1 MLQPVSRQ
9 SDLTVESATPPP
21 RPADV
26 GTFTPLTIPAF
37 RAIWIANL
45 FANLGVWAQS
55 VAAAWVVT
63 AAHGSALQVA
73 MIQVVTALPL
83 VLLAIVTGV
92 VADNYDRRRIMLFG
106 MSIEILGG
114 LGLTALAFL
123 GWLAPNL
130 LLVAIL
136 CVSIG
141 AAITSPAWQA
151 AVSEQV
157 PRNLVSSAVLLNSV
171 NFNAARAVGPALGG
185 ALLALVQPAWIFLLN
200 CLCFAGLLWTLW
212 RWHRAVPEK
221 SLPPERIVEGI
232 KAALHF
238 TQYSSV
244 TRLIMLRSFIFGLS
258 ASAIWALLPL
268 LAHQHPNGS
277 ALLYGYLLGA
287 LGLGAIAGSTL
298 VTRARRALG
307 SSRLISLAALLLG
320 GVMVTLGSVETL
332 WVLLPVLVVGGSCWI
347 AAVASYNASVQVLV
361 PDWVKARALALY
373 QTALYAGLSLG
384 SLLWG
389 QLADGLTVPGTLLI
403 AGLALAGS
411 ALLAL
416 PSRLPELNADELTG
430 APAPFTARPGFAFNP
445 RRGSVMVTIEYRIPG
460 EATREF
466 ARAVRPLR
474 RLRLRNG
481 ARRWSLYRDI
491 ADRELWQE
499 VFLVPNWLQHLRML
513 DRLTVADRAII
524 ERVMTLH
531 AGGEPP
537 RVRHGVSYRS
547 ARQATEAPALAPG
560 DPVLQASPQRDRDDP
575 GA

>member
-9 SDLTVESATPPP
+9 SDLTVKSDIPPP

-73 MIQVVTALPL
+73 MIQVATALPL
-83 VLLAIVTGV
+83 VLLAIISGV
-92 VADNYDRRRIMLFG
+92 VADNHDRRRIMLFG

-114 LGLTALAFL
+114 LGLTTLAFL
-123 GWLAPNL
+123 DWLNPNL

-141 AAITSPAWQA
+141 AAITAPAWQA

-157 PRNLVSSAVLLNSV
+157 PRNLVSNAVLLNSV

-200 CLCFAGLLWTLW
+200 CLCGIGLLWTLW

-221 SLPPERIVEGI
+221 TLPPERILEGI

-298 VTRARRALG
+298 VTRARRKLG
-307 SSRLISLAALLLG
+307 SSRLISVAALVLG
-320 GVMVTLGSVETL
+320 GVMVTLGSIDTL
-332 WVLLPVLVVGGSCWI
+332 WVLLPVLIIGGSCWI
-347 AAVASYNASVQVLV
+347 AAVASYNSSVQVLV

-373 QTALYAGLSLG
+373 QTALYAGLTLG
-384 SLLWG
+384 SMLWG
-389 QLADGLTVPGTLLI
+389 QLAEGLAVQGTILI
-403 AGLALAGS
+403 AGIALVLS
-411 ALLAL
+411 ALLFL
-416 PSRLPELNADELTG
+416 PSRLPELSADELTG
-430 APAPFTARPGFAFNP
+430 APAPFTEQPGFAFDP
-445 RRGSVMVTIEYRIPG
+445 RRGSVMVTIEYRIAG
-460 EATREF
+460 ERTREF

-474 RLRLRNG
+474 RLRGYAMGPDAGRSIVTS
-481 ARRWSLYRDI
+481 R
-491 ADRELWQE
+491 
-499 VFLVPNWLQHLRML
+499 
-513 DRLTVADRAII
+513 TVSFGRKSSWCPTGYSTCACSTA
-524 ERVMTLH
+524 
-531 AGGEPP
+531 
-537 RVRHGVSYRS
+537 
-547 ARQATEAPALAPG
+547 
-560 DPVLQASPQRDRDDP
+560 
-575 GA
+575 